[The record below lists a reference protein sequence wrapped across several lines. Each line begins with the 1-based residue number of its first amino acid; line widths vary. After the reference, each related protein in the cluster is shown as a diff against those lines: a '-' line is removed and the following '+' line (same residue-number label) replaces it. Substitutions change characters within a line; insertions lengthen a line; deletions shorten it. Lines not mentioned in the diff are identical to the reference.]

1 MLKETAPLALR
12 VIAAEEH
19 LALAERHVKRQ
30 WRIIKNQ
37 KRHGRV
43 SARSHEVM
51 ILLLEALTN
60 HQDYLE
66 IMRQRRCSRMESGKR
81 R

>member
-1 MLKETAPLALR
+1 

-19 LALAERHVKRQ
+19 LTLAKRHVRRQ
-30 WRIIKNQ
+30 SRIIKNQ

-51 ILLLEALTN
+51 ILLLEALKN

-66 IMRQRRCSRMESGKR
+66 IMRQQRFSRKQPLESGKHR
-81 R
+81 